1 MLTEQTV
8 KELERWVKYPNLY
21 KHKLD
26 EATKSGLLLLVLG
39 DLTVNKELVC
49 QLHRLLAERLK
60 TLDSK
65 KLMKMYKNL
74 NAKSLSINKA
84 HVVKFEE
91 NFVRVNPMKRDCA
104 RLY

>member
-8 KELERWVKYPNLY
+8 KELEKWVKYPSLF

-26 EATKSGLLLLVLG
+26 EAVKSGLLLLVLSS
-39 DLTVNKELVC
+39 DLVDKELAQ
-49 QLHRLLAERLK
+49 QLRPLLAERLK

-74 NAKSLSINKA
+74 NTRASSLNKSHIT
-84 HVVKFEE
+84 KFEE
-91 NFVRVNPMKRDCA
+91 NFVGLIP
-104 RLY
+104 